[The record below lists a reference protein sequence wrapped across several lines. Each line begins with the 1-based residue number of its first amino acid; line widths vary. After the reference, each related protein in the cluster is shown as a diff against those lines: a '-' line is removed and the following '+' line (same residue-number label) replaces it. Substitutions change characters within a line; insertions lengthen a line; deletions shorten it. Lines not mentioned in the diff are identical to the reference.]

1 MVFVDG
7 VGDIALIKTG
17 INFVGSK
24 YKPLRLANEHAKTG
38 DRCIVVGDPAMMDS
52 DSMSCGIVR
61 SARYEMKPIAYQI
74 NECLHTDAPTLGGS
88 SGSPMLN
95 EDGEIIA
102 MLTYGHEGTST
113 FGGGPNSIS
122 IRKSLSVLAQFR
134 DNREKKYL
142 RARVGSGLPDNPCK
156 AEEKTTIAKDDH
168 QRRSGVSCQYNLTI
182 LQCVVS
188 GRYHNRG

>member
-1 MVFVDG
+1 
-7 VGDIALIKTG
+7 
-17 INFVGSK
+17 
-24 YKPLRLANEHAKTG
+24 
-38 DRCIVVGDPAMMDS
+38 
-52 DSMSCGIVR
+52 
-61 SARYEMKPIAYQI
+61 MKPIAYQI

-142 RARVGSGLPDNPCK
+142 GSCG
-156 AEEKTTIAKDDH
+156 EWFT
-168 QRRSGVSCQYNLTI
+168 R
-182 LQCVVS
+182 
-188 GRYHNRG
+188 